1 MGKSV
6 LVKADG
12 VTAVDGGGRKR
23 PPGLLAAGL
32 ITGSL
37 VKTRLNKG
45 GKEKMIRKH
54 LIASLI
60 VGALSWTTAP
70 ALAQGNAPAIAA
82 MTAEDIV
89 KALKSE
95 GRVAMS
101 GTFFESNSANLTA
114 ESASVLAK
122 LAESLAQLPDAK
134 VAVVGH
140 SDSTGDFA
148 YNVDLSARRAQNV
161 IEALVKNQ
169 SVRRARL
176 VALGAGPID
185 PAASNSTEEGR
196 AQNRRVAFVVIDE
209 AEAGSA
215 DESIV
220 LGFWLNDP
228 VTDCAIWSAEQPA
241 PGEKASWTGSCANG
255 KASGKGNLLFW
266 DEQGILARYDG
277 EMQAGKVH
285 GVGAMKFRSEDGT
298 GLDSYVGKFENGAPV
313 GEGVLVGH
321 NGYRFE
327 GELIDGINHGR
338 GKLTTPEGWEVRGEI
353 KDGKTVGEAL
363 AYYKDANG
371 DLYFGDIE
379 NSKRHGFGVL
389 LMANDDAYNG
399 EFVDGAPSGSG
410 MFEAANGSQ
419 YLGIFANG
427 SPNGMGTVI
436 DVEGTSYQGRFV
448 NGGAEGQILVTT
460 TDGTQTIETW
470 KDGEKVQ

>member
-1 MGKSV
+1 M
-6 LVKADG
+6 
-12 VTAVDGGGRKR
+12 T
-23 PPGLLAAGL
+23 
-32 ITGSL
+32 
-37 VKTRLNKG
+37 
-45 GKEKMIRKH
+45 RKH
-54 LIASLI
+54 LIYGLFMAGLMAGSSP
-60 VGALSWTTAP
+60 V
-70 ALAQGNAPAIAA
+70 LAQTESISTMPVEG
-82 MTAEDIV
+82 IV
-89 KALKSE
+89 KALKSD
-95 GRVAMS
+95 GRVSMS
-101 GTFFESNSANLTA
+101 GTLFESDSAKLTD
-114 ESASVLAK
+114 ASGVVLAK
-122 LAESLAQLPDAK
+122 LAVSLTQLPDAK
-134 VAVVGH
+134 LAVVGH
-140 SDSTGDFA
+140 TDTTGDFA
-148 YNVDLSARRAQNV
+148 YNVDLSERRAQAV
-161 IEALVKNQ
+161 IEALVAKH
-169 SVRRARL
+169 SIRRARL

-185 PAASNSTEEGR
+185 PAASNATSEGR
-196 AQNRRVAFVVIDE
+196 AQNRRVSFVLISE
-209 AEAGSA
+209 AEGGDAKSEQA
-215 DESIV
+215 A
-220 LGFWLNDP
+220 GFWLNDP

-448 NGGAEGQILVTT
+448 NGGADGQILVTT
-460 TDGTQTIETW
+460 SDGTQSIETW